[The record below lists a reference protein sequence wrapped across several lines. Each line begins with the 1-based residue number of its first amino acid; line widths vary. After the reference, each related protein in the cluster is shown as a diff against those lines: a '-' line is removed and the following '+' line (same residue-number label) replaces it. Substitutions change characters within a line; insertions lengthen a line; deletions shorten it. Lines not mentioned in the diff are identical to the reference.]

1 MDLIKVVEKAFESGK
16 ELPAF
21 RPGDTITVSYRI
33 KEGNKERVQ
42 QYRGVVI
49 RITGEGNKKRFTVR
63 KMSDNIGVERIFPMD
78 SPFIDSVEINKY
90 GKVRRAKLYYL
101 RGLTGKKA
109 RIKERRVNTAATAK

>member
-1 MDLIKVVEKAFESGK
+1 MDLIKVVEKAFETGK
-16 ELPAF
+16 EYPAF
-21 RPGDTITVSYRI
+21 HPGDTITVSYRI

-49 RITGEGNKKRFTVR
+49 RISGEGRKKRFTVR
-63 KMSDNIGVERIFPMD
+63 KMSDNIGDERIFPMD
-78 SPFIDSVEINKY
+78 SPFIDSIEINKY

-109 RIKERRVNTAATAK
+109 RIKERRVATASK

>member
-1 MDLIKVVEKAFESGK
+1 MDLIKVVEKAFETGK
-16 ELPAF
+16 EYPAF
-21 RPGDTITVSYRI
+21 HPGDTITVSDRV

-49 RITGEGNKKRFTVR
+49 RISGEGRKKRFTVR
-63 KMSDNIGVERIFPMD
+63 NMSDNIGVERIFPMD
-78 SPFIDSVEINKY
+78 SPFIDSIEINKY

-109 RIKERRVNTAATAK
+109 RIKERRVATASK